1 MRTSDL
7 SSDDDDSEAEE
18 AALTART
25 GEAQEAPSGGAG
37 DKRALVVDEENLED
51 VYGKPVKK
59 KRAPAPKLEEK
70 DLIGADGLIRIPL
83 EFKAIRYPKAQ
94 AQGKNKANTKQK
106 LDAAATY
113 CRNLVS
119 AYESFAFDIFPS
131 QAPQDVLLK
140 IEKLGAKKEVKSFL
154 QVMREQ
160 VRNNHVEKLFGRAQA
175 DKMLQE
181 LDVGLQQQQEQQQG
195 DVTGELEVEESS
207 ESHPEQQPTT
217 DSMAATATSTGTTTT
232 TTATASMQG
241 STNANATA
249 PGGYQDD
256 EEEEEAVFD
265 DNEEE
270 EGESAKGTS
279 APKNTSALAGAR
291 PVSTNDKK
299 DHDDDDDDDD
309 DLLQQ
314 MTAARAPSGMGDG
327 VSQASSKTSSRR
339 RVMDDDDDSSDE
351 EEEATFEDVT
361 AETAVP
367 AKSNNNESI
376 VNGDNEVEMHHVLED
391 KDDVDVDGNNEF
403 DETSRVDKTAAAV
416 EAGDAE
422 MDHVVDDKDEGDNGG
437 DEESHETSVGINSA
451 TVAEAN
457 SAEKD
462 HVLGDKDDCHAG
474 VDKGS
479 NGTSL
484 VDNSAAAPAEPEE
497 EVRMMHIEQQS
508 PSSPSTVN
516 GASQTQDSTIVPT
529 QSATQE
535 TMMGNGASPTQDST
549 IDPPQSATQ
558 ETIVPTMTAASQLD
572 SPSQSGSDNDN

>member
-1 MRTSDL
+1 
-7 SSDDDDSEAEE
+7 
-18 AALTART
+18 
-25 GEAQEAPSGGAG
+25 
-37 DKRALVVDEENLED
+37 
-51 VYGKPVKK
+51 
-59 KRAPAPKLEEK
+59 
-70 DLIGADGLIRIPL
+70 
-83 EFKAIRYPKAQ
+83 
-94 AQGKNKANTKQK
+94 
-106 LDAAATY
+106 
-113 CRNLVS
+113 
-119 AYESFAFDIFPS
+119 
-131 QAPQDVLLK
+131 
-140 IEKLGAKKEVKSFL
+140 
-154 QVMREQ
+154 
-160 VRNNHVEKLFGRAQA
+160 
-175 DKMLQE
+175 
-181 LDVGLQQQQEQQQG
+181 
-195 DVTGELEVEESS
+195 
-207 ESHPEQQPTT
+207 
-217 DSMAATATSTGTTTT
+217 
-232 TTATASMQG
+232 
-241 STNANATA
+241 
-249 PGGYQDD
+249 
-256 EEEEEAVFD
+256 
-265 DNEEE
+265 
-270 EGESAKGTS
+270 
-279 APKNTSALAGAR
+279 
-291 PVSTNDKK
+291 
-299 DHDDDDDDDD
+299 
-309 DLLQQ
+309 
-314 MTAARAPSGMGDG
+314 
-327 VSQASSKTSSRR
+327 
-339 RVMDDDDDSSDE
+339 MDDDDDSSDE

-367 AKSNNNESI
+367 AQSNNNESI
-376 VNGDNEVEMHHVLED
+376 VNGDNEVEMDHVLED

-437 DEESHETSVGINSA
+437 GEESHETSVGINSA